1 MGILETEILIDSYN
15 ATLIHN
21 QAVIE
26 GLRGAGAKANA
37 FYQKTTKSY
46 LIMENPKSCCILN
59 S

>member
-26 GLRGAGAKANA
+26 GLRGAGANKLMHSIRKPLNL
-37 FYQKTTKSY
+37 TLSWR
-46 LIMENPKSCCILN
+46 ILN
-59 S
+59 PAAF